1 MKSDW
6 LNEQMLAAID
16 GTLSGTEQRRFD
28 QALADDPAAQ
38 ARFEALCALTERM
51 RELPTRDEPLD
62 FTDGV
67 MARVSD
73 IRRPWWVRLWIYL
86 TRAHEVRVNLLGALA
101 AAAAVVASVAVGVQL
116 LRQEG
121 TMPAPITAEVQ
132 KEYLMRFSYNDPQAT
147 QVYVAGSFNDWRKQ
161 QIQLTDSAGK
171 GVWIGVLPLKPGIY
185 EYMFYVDGHWVM
197 DEHAQRYKDDGFGR
211 KNAILELGTG
221 DDLSI

>member
-6 LNEQMLAAID
+6 LNEHMPAAID

-28 QALADDPAAQ
+28 QVLADDPAAQ
-38 ARFEALCALTERM
+38 ARFEALRALTERM
-51 RELPTRDEPLD
+51 RELPARDAPPD

-67 MARVSD
+67 MARVRG
-73 IRRPWWVRLWIYL
+73 IRRPWWVRLWVYL

-101 AAAAVVASVAVGVQL
+101 AAAAVAASVAVGVQL

-132 KEYLMRFSYNDPQAT
+132 KEYLMRFSYNDPQAR

-161 QIQLTDSAGK
+161 QIPLTDSAGK
-171 GVWIGVLPLKPGIY
+171 GVWVGVLPLKPGIY
-185 EYMFYVDGHWVM
+185 EYMFYVDGHWMM

-221 DDLSI
+221 DDISI